1 MIVVHGISCP
11 AACGIVL
18 SQGSNPCP
26 LHWQADSRLLDHLGS
41 PELQLFVLVV
51 AVARVGE
58 VGPSVSEKQK
68 NKLLCLPLL
77 STSRSRC

>member
-11 AACGIVL
+11 AACGIFL